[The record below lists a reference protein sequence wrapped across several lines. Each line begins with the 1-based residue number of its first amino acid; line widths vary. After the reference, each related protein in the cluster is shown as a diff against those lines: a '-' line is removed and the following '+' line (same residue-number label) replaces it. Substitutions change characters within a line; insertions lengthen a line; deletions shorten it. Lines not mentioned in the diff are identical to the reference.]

1 MATGVGQTGLMKTS
15 SPSTLGALDRALQE
29 VGDRWSLMVVAAL
42 SDGPSRFNE
51 LQAAINGIAP
61 NILSRRLRDLEAAG
75 LIVASPYQ
83 DRPVRMEYRLTAAG
97 SELAGVLVQLAA
109 WGDQRPAADAAIP
122 AASGGSASAHELRHA
137 TCGTRLESRWWCRS
151 CERTVE
157 PDEEPGLHD
166 L

>member
-1 MATGVGQTGLMKTS
+1 MKTS
-15 SPSTLGALDRALQE
+15 SPTTLGALDRALQE

-51 LQAAINGIAP
+51 LQASIAGIAP
-61 NILSRRLRDLEAAG
+61 NILSRRLRDLEAAA

-97 SELAGVLVQLAA
+97 AELAGVLVQLAA
-109 WGDQRPAADAAIP
+109 WGGQRPAADPSSAATADARAD
-122 AASGGSASAHELRHA
+122 AADAVRHA
-137 TCGTRLESRWWCRS
+137 TCGTRLESRWWCRT
-151 CERTVE
+151 CERTVD
-157 PDEEPGLHD
+157 PDEESGLHD